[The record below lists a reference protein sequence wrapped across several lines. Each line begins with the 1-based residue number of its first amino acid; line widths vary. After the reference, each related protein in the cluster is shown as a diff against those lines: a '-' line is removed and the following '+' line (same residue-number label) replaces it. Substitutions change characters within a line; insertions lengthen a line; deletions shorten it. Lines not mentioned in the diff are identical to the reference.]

1 MVAGAETRYVSSSGY
16 HVAYQVHG
24 DGPVT
29 LLSLDQWPSHCEAD
43 WDEVWY
49 SRQLE
54 RFGRITRI
62 VRFDARGSG
71 LSDPVAPGTA
81 PSVDDWAD
89 DAVAVLDAV
98 GVPTVALWAGGTSSP
113 FALHFAA
120 RESGRVGAMVLSNP
134 FARLRHAQ
142 NHPWGLSDEVI
153 DGVLEAVRKSWGTG
167 VLLDIYGMV
176 HDQHSRQ
183 IQARYERLAA
193 SPGTALALARALCNI
208 DVRDDLPAI
217 RSPTLIRMQANPVLD
232 ARHGEG
238 IAAQIQHARVEDAGD
253 DWRWM
258 SETDLE
264 ASSLARV
271 ADFLGLHYDPHP
283 YRILA
288 TVLFTDIVGSTQTA
302 AEIGDDRWRLLVD
315 AHNREV
321 DRQVTNAG
329 GQIAHWTGDGMLA
342 VFATPTMALRAAIAI
357 RDALAVLSVQIRAGL
372 HTGEIEQLGLDVHG
386 LAVHIGA
393 RVAAMAST
401 GEILVSS
408 TVREAVIGSET
419 QFTDRGTHSLKG
431 VPDQWHLFALSD

>member
-1 MVAGAETRYVSSSGY
+1 VVAGAETRYVSSSGY
-16 HVAYQVHG
+16 QIAYQVHG

-29 LLSLDQWPSHCEAD
+29 ILSLDQWPSHCEAD

-49 SRQLE
+49 SRRLE
-54 RFGRITRI
+54 RLGRIAQI

-98 GVPTVALWAGGTSSP
+98 CVATVAVWAGGPTSP

-120 RESGRVGAMVLSNP
+120 REGGRVEAMVLSNP
-134 FARLRHAQ
+134 FARLRYAQ
-142 NHPWGLSDEVI
+142 DHSWGLSNEAIV
-153 DGVLEAVRKSWGTG
+153 GLLEAVRMSWGTG

-176 HDQHSRQ
+176 HDQNSRQ
-183 IQARYERLAA
+183 VQARYERLAA
-193 SPGTALALARALCNI
+193 SPGTALTLAQALCNI

-217 RSPTLIRMQANPVLD
+217 SSPTLIRMQANPVLD
-232 ARHGEG
+232 ARHGQR
-238 IAAQIQHARVEDAGD
+238 IAAQIQHVRVEEAED

-258 SETDLE
+258 SQTDPE
-264 ASSLARV
+264 VSSLAAV
-271 ADFLGLHYDPHP
+271 ADFVGLHYYPHP
-283 YRILA
+283 YRMLA

-321 DRQVTNAG
+321 DRQVAKVG

-372 HTGEIEQLGLDVHG
+372 HTGETEQLGLDVHG

-393 RVAAMAST
+393 RVVAMASS

-408 TVREAVIGSET
+408 TVREAVIGSEM

-431 VPDQWHLFALSD
+431 VPDLWHLFALSD

>member
-16 HVAYQVHG
+16 EIAYQVHG

-49 SRQLE
+49 SRRLE
-54 RFGRITRI
+54 RVGRIARI

-98 GVPTVALWAGGTSSP
+98 GVATVALWAGGPTSP

-120 RESGRVGAMVLSNP
+120 REGGRVRKMVLSNP
-134 FARLRHAQ
+134 FARLRYAQ
-142 NHPWGLSDEVI
+142 DHSWGLSNETI
-153 DGVLEAVRKSWGTG
+153 DRVLEAVRKGWGTG
-167 VLLDIYGMV
+167 VMLDIYGMA
-176 HDQHSRQ
+176 HDQNSRRV
-183 IQARYERLAA
+183 QARYERLTA
-193 SPGTALALARALCNI
+193 SPGTALTLVQALCNI

-217 RSPTLIRMQANPVLD
+217 RSPTLIRMQANPALD
-232 ARHGEG
+232 VRHGQG
-238 IAAQIQHARVEDAGD
+238 IAAQVQYVRVEEAED

-264 ASSLARV
+264 VSSLARV

-321 DRQVTNAG
+321 DRQVADAG
-329 GQIAHWTGDGMLA
+329 GQIAHWTGDGVLA
-342 VFATPTMALRAAIAI
+342 VFATPTMALRATIAI

-386 LAVHIGA
+386 LAVHVGA
-393 RVAAMAST
+393 RVAAMAGS

-408 TVREAVIGSET
+408 TVREAVIGSDM